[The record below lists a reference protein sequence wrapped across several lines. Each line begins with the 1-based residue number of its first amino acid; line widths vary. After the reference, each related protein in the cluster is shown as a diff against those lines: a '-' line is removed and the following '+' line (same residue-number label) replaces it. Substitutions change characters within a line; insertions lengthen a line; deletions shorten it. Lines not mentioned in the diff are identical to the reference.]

1 MVVVVGLVV
10 RLVVGGL
17 VARVVGLAQI
27 CPEFEVVERS
37 CIAQRNTKKSTN
49 NKTCPPLHSY
59 LSHNEN

>member
-37 CIAQRNTKKSTN
+37 CIAQRNTKKPTN
-49 NKTCPPLHSY
+49 NKT
-59 LSHNEN
+59 